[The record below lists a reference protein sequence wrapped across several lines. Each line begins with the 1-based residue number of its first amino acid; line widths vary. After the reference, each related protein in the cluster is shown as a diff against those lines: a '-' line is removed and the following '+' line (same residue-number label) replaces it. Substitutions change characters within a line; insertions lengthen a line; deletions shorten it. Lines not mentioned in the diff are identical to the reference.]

1 MNTLKIQTLVN
12 ELASRTIDEE
22 RNHWDECE
30 RPSDHTYLILDEL
43 VKLVNQ

>member
-12 ELASRTIDEE
+12 ELAKRIIEEE
-22 RNHWDECE
+22 RNHFEECE
-30 RPSDHTYLILDEL
+30 CTSDHTYLILDEL